1 MTTTKWKPLFA
12 VLLGLLIV
20 GVTAGSASALQT
32 GNLMNNQLGAFKSSF
47 QLHERTL
54 NSEFLKWYYMHY
66 GRLPKSIN
74 QKQLTKI
81 FAEFL
86 KEDPIALR
94 ELKEI
99 NKIQRSIIDLGL
111 THQSDIATSFNIQQ
125 KSYHTTSI
133 TSCYGYCSGEQVRVT
148 INYLKVHV
156 VWWDITYGE
165 VDKFNWLYTG
175 SEAK

>member
-1 MTTTKWKPLFA
+1 MA
-12 VLLGLLIV
+12 ALLGLLMV
-20 GVTAGSASALQT
+20 GVTAGSASALQI
-32 GNLMNNQLGAFKSSF
+32 GDLSNNQLEAFKSSF

-54 NSEFLKWYYMHY
+54 NSEFLKWYNTHY
-66 GRLPKSIN
+66 GELSKSIN
-74 QKQLTKI
+74 QEQLTKI

-111 THQSDIATSFNIQQ
+111 THQSDIVTRFNIQQ
-125 KSYHTTSI
+125 KSYHTTSTI
-133 TSCYGYCSGEQVRVT
+133 LGYSCYGDCSGEQVKVT

-156 VWWDITYGE
+156 VRWDITYGE

-175 SEAK
+175 SKAQEFL